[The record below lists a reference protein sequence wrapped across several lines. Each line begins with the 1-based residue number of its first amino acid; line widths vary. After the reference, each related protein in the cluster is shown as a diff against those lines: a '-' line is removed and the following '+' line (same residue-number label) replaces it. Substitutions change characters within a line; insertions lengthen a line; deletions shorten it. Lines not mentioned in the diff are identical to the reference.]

1 MKIQKDEVIKRLIE
15 NDNILIICHMSPDG
29 DTLGCAYAL
38 YNALVSKNKNVRV
51 DCSDEV
57 PERFEYLQSGYVNSD
72 FEPEYVIAVDL
83 AARQLIGEKLSGYVD
98 KIDLCIDHHPSNEL
112 YAKETYLV
120 STAAAA
126 CEIIYDII
134 VSMKVDITTEIATC
148 LYTGIATDTGCF
160 CFSNT
165 TSNTHY
171 VAAELYKIPAEYEH
185 INALLF
191 NTKSKSRLRIEQKVL
206 NTMEYFYN
214 DKVAISCITQKMIEE
229 SKADESELD
238 GVSNIP
244 RSIEG
249 VEIGITMREKLDG
262 NFKVSVRTTSKADAS
277 KICGKFN
284 GGGHKRAAGC
294 LIEEDYQTAKALL
307 VKAVKEFIL

>member
-1 MKIQKDEVIKRLIE
+1 MKIQKQEAIKRLIE

-38 YNALVSKNKNVRV
+38 YNALVAKKKNVRV
-51 DCSDEV
+51 DCSDDV
-57 PERFEYLQSGYVNSD
+57 PERFSYLKSGYVDSD
-72 FEPEYVIAVDL
+72 FEPKYVVAVDL
-83 AARQLIGEKLSGYVD
+83 AARQLIGEKLSGYAD

-134 VSMKVDITTEIATC
+134 VSMNVDITTQIATC

-165 TSNTHY
+165 TSNTHL
-171 VAAELYKIPAEYEH
+171 VASELYKFPAEYEH
-185 INALLF
+185 INSLLF

-262 NFKVSVRTTSKADAS
+262 NFKVSVRTTAKADAS

-284 GGGHKRAAGC
+284 GGGHKGAAGC
-294 LIEEDYQTAKALL
+294 LIEANFETAKALL
-307 VKAVKEFIL
+307 VEAVKDAIL